1 MSHKNKIETM
11 DRPAVH
17 AAVADYFRTPVAD
30 VDQAFTY
37 KHTDALRST
46 LQTVWQGR
54 HAERGY
60 MLAGAGVTAAAALT
74 LGAPLVCLAF
84 GAAATWGGRALMQR
98 SRHQLEDSMVACIQ
112 ARKARAASAARLD

>member
-11 DRPAVH
+11 DRQAVH
-17 AAVADYFRTPVAD
+17 AAVADYFGTPLAD

-54 HAERGY
+54 AVERGY
-60 MLAGAGVTAAAALT
+60 MLAGAGVTAAAALS
-74 LGAPLVCLAF
+74 LGAPLMCLAF
-84 GAAATWGGRALMQR
+84 GAAATWGGRAFMQR
-98 SRHQLEDSMVACIQ
+98 SRQQLEDSMVACIQ
-112 ARKARAASAARLD
+112 ARKARAQQAPGV